1 MNHNPFKRVWR
12 RNGDNTRKN
21 EMTEYSNRDIAGMLS
36 DNDIRQFWGKGIDI
50 QTTEKGD
57 LAFSL
62 DKQLKYGSI
71 DLHFRHEYKKVILE
85 QDETLTYNMLE
96 THGYTI
102 PYELSSDKKLRI
114 KPGEMILTTTI
125 ETVHLSEEFAGIVTG
140 RSSIARLGI
149 MVHCCQEFINPG
161 HGQTIPL
168 QIINLAPC
176 SVELDLRIPICQ
188 LIIFKLRTPASGRY
202 KTDENSK
209 YADEIGPQQS
219 QIHKDLHESEVDVS
233 ELVSKVDD
241 YNKVDNKEEQ
251 MNKRGWIKT
260 ARKIVI
266 TYLESFLPAV
276 IMLLFVTP
284 FLTNVASNTSASDIL
299 AAIRNMPL
307 SILLG
312 LITLILYVWI
322 KKGE

>member
-1 MNHNPFKRVWR
+1 MNDSR
-12 RNGDNTRKN
+12 DN
-21 EMTEYSNRDIAGMLS
+21 AGMLS
-36 DNDIRQFWGKGIDI
+36 DRDIKQFWGRGIDI
-50 QTTEKGD
+50 QAAEKGE
-57 LAFSL
+57 LAFNL
-62 DKQLKYGSI
+62 DEQLQFGSI
-71 DLHFRHEYKKVILE
+71 DLHFRHEYKKIRLK
-85 QDETLTYNMLE
+85 QDEILTYNMLKE
-96 THGYTI
+96 HDYTQLD
-102 PYELSSDKKLRI
+102 ELKNGEKLLI
-114 KPGEMILTTTI
+114 APGEMIITTTI

-149 MVHCCQEFINPG
+149 MVHCCQEYINPG

-176 SVELDLRIPICQ
+176 HVELDLSVPICQ